1 MIVASPEPKQM
12 EDGHVMEFDTT
23 ASPQNSAV
31 YSTNGRSRLIRARTP
46 AANSIGVCLGGVFCH
61 GTARGSQE
69 RGGEELLL
77 NTLLEYRDRW
87 RHVHA
92 PQGRL
97 DSTQRQ
103 GNTGLLKGRLN

>member
-1 MIVASPEPKQM
+1 MK
-12 EDGHVMEFDTT
+12 
-23 ASPQNSAV
+23 
-31 YSTNGRSRLIRARTP
+31 
-46 AANSIGVCLGGVFCH
+46 ANSQHFVHVPPSCH
-61 GTARGSQE
+61 GAARGSQE